1 LQLGI
6 SSASLYPTLPTET
19 AVVQIAALGC
29 RTVEI
34 FLQTTREYRPAYAA
48 RLARVCQDIGVMV
61 HSVHGP
67 SSQFEPLIFYP
78 YRRQNQDGL
87 DTVKRILESAALLGA
102 NCYVFH
108 GPLRVTGSDRARL
121 VQGLAQVAQEAARW
135 GIALA
140 LENVSW
146 CAGWEPEVF
155 TWLNGQGIA
164 NLYYTFDS
172 KQARRSGF
180 SAEAFLTA
188 MGNRLVNVHLS
199 DWSQVGSGLLP
210 GQGEEDFQRL
220 GALLQNY
227 QGPVLLEV
235 YGSWVKSAAQLR
247 EGWRHLRKI
256 LNKQAPI

>member
-1 LQLGI
+1 MQIGI

-29 RTVEI
+29 KTVEV

-48 RLARVCQDIGVMV
+48 RLARVCHNLGVMV
-61 HSVHGP
+61 HSVHGS

-102 NCYVFH
+102 QCYVFH
-108 GPLRVTGSDRARL
+108 GPLRVTGSDRPRL
-121 VQGLAQVAQEAARW
+121 VQGLEQVAREAANW

-155 TWLNGQGIA
+155 TWLSGQGIA

-180 SAEAFLTA
+180 PPEAFLAA
-188 MGNRLVNVHLS
+188 MGNRLINVHLS
-199 DWSQVGSGLLP
+199 DWSQAGSGLLP
-210 GQGEEDFQRL
+210 GQGEEDYHRL
-220 GALLQNY
+220 AALLKDY

-235 YGSWVKSAAQLR
+235 YGSWVKSAAQLQ
-247 EGWRHLRKI
+247 EGWLYLQNV
-256 LNKQAPI
+256 LNKQAPN